1 MRWGVFVL
9 ALALCLTLDISFIQV
24 LAIGPIFPS
33 VCAALVVFVALF
45 APRSTALW
53 AALYTGVML
62 DLGSPV
68 LLDGQEVIHVI
79 GPHALGLVL
88 GAYLVILL
96 RSIVVRRNPLT
107 VGMLVVPCIMAASL
121 VSMAIWTFRGF
132 YDGVEVPWAG
142 LTAAGEL
149 GRILGLAVYSA
160 LVAIPIGWLL
170 LLSWTVWKFDPTA
183 LRAARR

>member
-1 MRWGVFVL
+1 MRWGVFIL
-9 ALALCLTLDISFIQV
+9 ALALCITLDISFIQV
-24 LAIGPIFPS
+24 IAIGPIFPS

-45 APRSTALW
+45 APRQTALW
-53 AALYTGVML
+53 AALFTGVML

-68 LLDGQEVIHVI
+68 VLGSEDMVHVI

-88 GAYLVILL
+88 GAYLVLLL

-107 VGMLVVPCIMAASL
+107 VGMLVVPCLLAASL
-121 VSMAIWTFRGF
+121 VSMAIWTIRGF
-132 YDGVEVPWAG
+132 YGELEVPWAG

-149 GRILGLAVYSA
+149 GRIIGWAVYSA

-183 LRAARR
+183 LRTVRR